1 MNTHYLCFL
10 RDIYEEILSIE
21 DADKEQINLF
31 HKLKNVKIGKK
42 PEEKIPFVKNARFLL
57 NGIKILN

>member
-21 DADKEQINLF
+21 DADKEQINLL
-31 HKLKNVKIGKK
+31 HKLKNVKIGGK
-42 PEEKIPFVKNARFLL
+42 PEEKKPFVKNARFLL
-57 NGIKILN
+57 NRIKILN